1 MARRIARLASLA
13 PLLAAMSPLVVAVL
27 LVAPQAP
34 AGPPGPWVFIPPPG
48 ATTTTATTGTT
59 VAPTG
64 TTTTTAKP
72 TTSSSAT
79 PTATKDDGM
88 DRARKATVVLE
99 RSKKPVALG
108 VFLSEKGYVLTA
120 RSPIVNGTGDI
131 EVRFPESNVVT
142 KAKVI
147 HEDVEWDL
155 ALLALQSTKGVEG
168 AKASDTDPLSTSVT
182 FSTFVLLKT
191 GKVQAQPTSV
201 LGKRDFLSPEG
212 DTLKDALSIDTKSL
226 AIGTPLVDSNG
237 GVVAMVG
244 RACAPGSPKATVAG
258 KGVCMPQLFG
268 APLSIVK
275 RFLKAAPTN
284 AKPFTS
290 YLGVAGTPD
299 ALGVKV
305 TEVKAG
311 SPAATAGLKVNDD
324 TIVAVDSA
332 VVRTMEELHDKI
344 NAHSPG
350 DVVTLLVAR
359 AGTMREVKATLKSAD
374 GPDIAAPPSIKIP
387 PIATTPLPGLPP
399 MPTIVIKPMPKK

>member
-1 MARRIARLASLA
+1 MARRIVRLASLVLGA
-13 PLLAAMSPLVVAVL
+13 SPLVLATL

-48 ATTTTATTGTT
+48 SATTTT
-59 VAPTG
+59 PTP
-64 TTTTTAKP
+64 TTTATGTGIATGTAKP
-72 TTSSSAT
+72 AGSGTAT
-79 PTATKDDGM
+79 PTKDDGM

-108 VFLSEKGYVLTA
+108 VFLSEKAYVLTA

-191 GKVQAQPTSV
+191 GKVQAQPTQV
-201 LGKRDFLSPEG
+201 LGKRDFLSPDG
-212 DTLKDALSIDTKSL
+212 DTLKDALSLDTKSL
-226 AIGTPLVDSNG
+226 AIGTPLVDQNG

-268 APLSIVK
+268 APLAIVK
-275 RFLKAAPTN
+275 KFLKGAPAN

-311 SPAATAGLKVNDD
+311 SPAAAAGLKVNDD

-332 VVRTMEELHDKI
+332 VVRTMEELHEKIDKH
-344 NAHSPG
+344 APG

-359 AGTMREVKATLKSAD
+359 AGTMREVKATLKSTE
-374 GPDIAAPPSIKIP
+374 GPDTAGPPSIKLP
-387 PIATTPLPGLPP
+387 PIGTTPLPGLPP
-399 MPTIVIKPMPKK
+399 MPTIVIKPQPKK